1 MTTLRALALAIV
13 LLWSHPL
20 FAAEGPEA
28 FLSNILTHDFDG
40 DDAARI
46 GHVFYPD
53 GRYIAAECVN
63 EDCGERREVF
73 YPDADPTIIIARWRV
88 IDVRMESKTKAVVTV
103 RNRVVATA
111 EGQNEKRKILPLPEP
126 RDEEV
131 SYRVWKRKGGW
142 KWVEPPQVARVG
154 FKAVRGAVAAEVE
167 NLKELIAERGPKNG
181 WDHLLQL
188 YQAELADLDA
198 LAPLAEANAAP

>member
-1 MTTLRALALAIV
+1 MGWLKVLTILSLVIFPFPSLAT
-13 LLWSHPL
+13 
-20 FAAEGPEA
+20 ERPET
-28 FLSNILTHDFDG
+28 FLSRLLASDFDG
-40 DDAARI
+40 EIFPRHGNVLYTDDKGAWVGECGCQEPREN
-46 GHVFYPD
+46 FYP
-53 GRYIAAECVN
+53 GN
-63 EDCGERREVF
+63 
-73 YPDADPTIIIARWRV
+73 DPTIIIARWRV

-167 NLKELIAERGPKNG
+167 NLKELIAKYGAING
-181 WDHLLQL
+181 WDELLPL